1 MICKLDLL
9 VYMCIHVYMYIHKN
23 INIFYNIFF
32 QKNLK
37 NLFQF
42 AYIRNNTGNNIDTKL
57 WKYKAAIPKQF
68 PTWDPENEFYPKNLM
83 YFIFLFDS
91 NGHPKPV
98 L

>member
-1 MICKLDLL
+1 
-9 VYMCIHVYMYIHKN
+9 MYVHK
-23 INIFYNIFF
+23 ISIYFTIYFSE
-32 QKNLK
+32 NLE

-42 AYIRNNTGNNIDTKL
+42 AYITHTGNNIDIKL
-57 WKYKAAIPKQF
+57 WKDKTAVPKQF

-83 YFIFLFDS
+83 NFVFLFDS